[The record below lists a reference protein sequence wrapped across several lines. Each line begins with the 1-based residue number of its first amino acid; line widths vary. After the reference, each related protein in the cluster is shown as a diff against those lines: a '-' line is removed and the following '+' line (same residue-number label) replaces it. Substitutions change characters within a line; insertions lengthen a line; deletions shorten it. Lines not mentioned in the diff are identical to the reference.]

1 MRTKLRKKI
10 IVGEIFFTFYT
21 HPKKKK
27 KALLI
32 YVCVYIHSR
41 GSDRLARERER
52 TREKEKGREKEERRA
67 EEEAEAG

>member
-1 MRTKLRKKI
+1 MERYFLHFIHT
-10 IVGEIFFTFYT
+10 
-21 HPKKKK
+21 KKKK

-41 GSDRLARERER
+41 GSDRLTRERER
-52 TREKEKGREKEERRA
+52 MREKERGREKEERRA

>member
-10 IVGEIFFTFYT
+10 IVGRYFLHFIHTQ
-21 HPKKKK
+21 KKK

-41 GSDRLARERER
+41 GSGRLARETER
-52 TREKEKGREKEERRA
+52 TREKKREREEEERRA
-67 EEEAEAG
+67 EEEVEAG